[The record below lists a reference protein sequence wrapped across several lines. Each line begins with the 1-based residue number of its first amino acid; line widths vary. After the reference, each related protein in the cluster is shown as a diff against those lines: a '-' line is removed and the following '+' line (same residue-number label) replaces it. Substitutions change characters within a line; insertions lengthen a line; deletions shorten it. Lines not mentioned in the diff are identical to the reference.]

1 MHTICSVI
9 YGLVI
14 FYILAE
20 FVFVY
25 CRCDISY
32 ILLEMD
38 RILRPEGTVIFR
50 DTVEVLVKIKAIT
63 DGMRWKSQI
72 MDHES
77 GPFNPEKILVAVKNY
92 WTGEATQK
100 KTSTVLCIFLLFFS
114 FFFFL
119 QLLSLSGL
127 LLWEFYSSLGI
138 IMFSYFCKI
147 LFL

>member
-1 MHTICSVI
+1 MIF
-9 YGLVI
+9 GPVI
-14 FYILAE
+14 FYIVAE

-25 CRCDISY
+25 RRCDISY

-100 KTSTVLCIFLLFFS
+100 KN
-114 FFFFL
+114 
-119 QLLSLSGL
+119 
-127 LLWEFYSSLGI
+127 
-138 IMFSYFCKI
+138 
-147 LFL
+147 

>member
-1 MHTICSVI
+1 MHTICSMI
-9 YGLVI
+9 FGLVI

-100 KTSTVLCIFLLFFS
+100 KN
-114 FFFFL
+114 
-119 QLLSLSGL
+119 
-127 LLWEFYSSLGI
+127 
-138 IMFSYFCKI
+138 
-147 LFL
+147 

>member
-1 MHTICSVI
+1 
-9 YGLVI
+9 
-14 FYILAE
+14 
-20 FVFVY
+20 
-25 CRCDISY
+25 
-32 ILLEMD
+32 MD

-100 KTSTVLCIFLLFFS
+100 KKLVQSLLYFP
-114 FFFFL
+114 FFFPAAPV
-119 QLLSLSGL
+119 SLACSFGSSI
-127 LLWEFYSSLGI
+127 LLWELLCFLIFAKY
-138 IMFSYFCKI
+138 FSY
-147 LFL
+147 

>member
-9 YGLVI
+9 FGLVI

-92 WTGEATQK
+92 WTGEATK
-100 KTSTVLCIFLLFFS
+100 K
-114 FFFFL
+114 
-119 QLLSLSGL
+119 
-127 LLWEFYSSLGI
+127 
-138 IMFSYFCKI
+138 KN
-147 LFL
+147 